1 MRMLVLS
8 ALIGLAAPAALAEPQ
23 TPEAASFPTVSSETF
38 ASHPDGAVLIDV
50 RQPAEW
56 AATGMP
62 ADSKGVTLQ
71 RPDFVDAVLA
81 ELGGDRTRPVA
92 VICRSGSRSVKAAEQ
107 LSNAGFT
114 HVTNIGDGMMGR
126 EGVGQ
131 GWLAAKLPTQTY
143 TPQGQ

>member
-1 MRMLVLS
+1 
-8 ALIGLAAPAALAEPQ
+8 
-23 TPEAASFPTVSSETF
+23 
-38 ASHPDGAVLIDV
+38 
-50 RQPAEW
+50 
-56 AATGMP
+56 MP